1 MKNMP
6 LLFLGIFFCL
16 AFSWSGIVWKNNK
29 DLSYENLSP
38 DNYTV
43 NGEPG
48 AIPKI
53 SGDAARGKKVY
64 IDLGCIYCHSQQTR
78 RKGFGADYERAW
90 GNRQSVARDYVR
102 QDRVL
107 LGTSRT
113 GPDLL
118 TIGDRNADEVWH
130 YRHLYDPQLTSE
142 GSVMPSFKFLFKY
155 QKIVGEPSAD
165 AVSITGP
172 EAAAEGWEYVPTQRC
187 KDLVAYL
194 KSLKLDYDLPESQ
207 RVE

>member
-6 LLFLGIFFCL
+6 LLFLGIFFTL
-16 AFSWSGIVWKNNK
+16 AFSWAGIVWKNNL

-38 DNYTV
+38 DSYTV
-43 NGEPG
+43 NGEMGMVPDITG
-48 AIPKI
+48 A
-53 SGDAARGKKVY
+53 AARGKQVY
-64 IDLGCIYCHSQQTR
+64 MDLGCMYCHSQQTR

-102 QDRVL
+102 QKRVL

-113 GPDLL
+113 GPDLM
-118 TIGDRNADEVWH
+118 TIGERNSDDGWH
-130 YRHLYDPQLTSE
+130 YRHLYDPQITSK
-142 GSVMPSFKFLFKY
+142 GSIMPAFPFLFKY
-155 QKIVGEPSAD
+155 QKIVGEPSPD
-165 AVSITGP
+165 AISLPDSYHI
-172 EAAAEGWEYVPTQRC
+172 EEGYELIPTQRC

-207 RVE
+207 RPE